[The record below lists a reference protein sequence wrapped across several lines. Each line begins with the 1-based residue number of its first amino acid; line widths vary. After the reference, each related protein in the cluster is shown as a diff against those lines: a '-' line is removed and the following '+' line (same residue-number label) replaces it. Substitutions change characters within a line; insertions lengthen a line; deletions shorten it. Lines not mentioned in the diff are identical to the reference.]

1 MTDWS
6 TIASLATAVGTL
18 VLALATFV
26 AVRAAN
32 RAARIAEYSMQIGIR
47 PLLIPSRLEDPVQ
60 KVMWPDEHWI
70 QLPGFGASVEEM
82 DGDILMAMSLRNS
95 GSGIALL
102 HGWHLVM
109 TGLRDPHPHAEPEE
123 FRRQLRDLY
132 VAGRDVGFWQGA
144 LRDHDDPEYPGLL
157 ETVRERRLFA
167 VELLYS
173 DHEGGQRAVT
183 RFVIAPAGES
193 EWVCSMVRHW
203 DLDRSDPRDPS
214 SR

>member
-6 TIASLATAVGTL
+6 TVASLATAVGTL

-47 PLLIPSRLEDPVQ
+47 PLLVPSRLEDPVQ

-70 QLPGFGASVEEM
+70 HVPGAGASVEEI

-95 GSGIALL
+95 GSGIAVL
-102 HGWHLVM
+102 HGWHLVG
-109 TGLRDPHPHAEPEE
+109 TELLEPHPHAEPED

-132 VAGRDVGFWQGA
+132 IAGSDIGFWQGA
-144 LRDHDDPEYPGLL
+144 LRDHDDPEYPALV
-157 ETVRERRLFA
+157 EAVRARRLFA

-183 RFVIAPAGES
+183 RVAFAPTGEAA
-193 EWVCSMVRHW
+193 WMCSMVRHW
-203 DLDRSDPRDPS
+203 DLDRPDPRDPS
-214 SR
+214 

>member
-6 TIASLATAVGTL
+6 TIASLATAAGTL

-70 QLPGFGASVEEM
+70 ELPGAGVSVEEV
-82 DGDILMAMSLRNS
+82 DGDILMAMSLRNA
-95 GSGIALL
+95 GSGVGLL
-102 HGWHLVM
+102 HGWHLVVRE
-109 TGLRDPHPHAEPEE
+109 LRDPHPHADPEE

-132 VAGRDVGFWQGA
+132 IPGGDIGFWQGA
-144 LRDHDDPEYPGLL
+144 LRDHDDPEYPTLV
-157 ETVRERRLFA
+157 EVVRARRLFA

-183 RFVIAPAGES
+183 RFAFAPTGGSAWMG
-193 EWVCSMVRHW
+193 SMVRHW
-203 DLDRSDPRDPS
+203 DLDRPDPRDAS
-214 SR
+214 